1 MGIPLRE
8 GRLFTPDET
17 LDVAIVNESFA
28 RLHGGH
34 VLGRRLYQPRR
45 GVPHDQ
51 LKSAEIIGVVG
62 DIRSGSASSDVAA
75 PVQVYY
81 PTSGASDGWAR
92 FMLRAKADP
101 GGVLAAARSR
111 VAAIDPLLPLLS
123 ASTGS
128 DVFKAETAQYRFVAV
143 LLGCLAVLGVVLAVG
158 GVYGAVSIEVRRRTR
173 EMGLRVALGASG
185 SEVVSLIVRTAMRPV
200 IIGAVG
206 GLLVWLWMASLLSAL
221 LFRIE
226 ARDTISAAVGL
237 VALALV
243 AAIACLW
250 PARRA
255 SRVDPAI
262 TLRVD

>member
-1 MGIPLRE
+1 
-8 GRLFTPDET
+8 
-17 LDVAIVNESFA
+17 
-28 RLHGGH
+28 
-34 VLGRRLYQPRR
+34 
-45 GVPHDQ
+45 
-51 LKSAEIIGVVG
+51 
-62 DIRSGSASSDVAA
+62 
-75 PVQVYY
+75 
-81 PTSGASDGWAR
+81 
-92 FMLRAKADP
+92 
-101 GGVLAAARSR
+101 
-111 VAAIDPLLPLLS
+111 
-123 ASTGS
+123 
-128 DVFKAETAQYRFVAV
+128 
-143 LLGCLAVLGVVLAVG
+143 
-158 GVYGAVSIEVRRRTR
+158 
-173 EMGLRVALGASG
+173 VALGASG

-237 VALALV
+237 VSLALV